1 MGVEVLIGN
10 VLKVSIIEDGCEA
23 KRSEELIEY
32 ALLMLVLLRLAA

>member
-10 VLKVSIIEDGCEA
+10 ILEVSIIEDGCEA
-23 KRSEELIEY
+23 IRPEKLIEY